1 MTHRSQLRSC
11 VCRVWSSYILLKHS
25 CADTQWQLGMSNGAL
40 FGVPIPQQYEA
51 VGATMQDAIEQAVK
65 ESQENGVNK
74 RGKEATPWLLKR
86 VSELTQGK
94 SLVSNIALIQN
105 TASVGK

>member
-1 MTHRSQLRSC
+1 
-11 VCRVWSSYILLKHS
+11 
-25 CADTQWQLGMSNGAL
+25 MSNGAL
-40 FGVPIPQQYEA
+40 FGVPIPQQYE
-51 VGATMQDAIEQAVK
+51 VVSATLQDAIEQAVE

-74 RGKEATPWLLKR
+74 RGKEATPWLLQR